1 MTLEPKKINEFQ
13 VNEHIIGF
21 YIVKQAEVKVGSNG
35 KKYMDLILSD
45 KTGDINGKLWDVSE
59 AHQGQIKAQVLVKVK
74 ALVTSWQG
82 NNQLKLE
89 IIRPVE
95 ERDEVNIEE
104 FVLSAPYP
112 PEAMYGEILNYIEG
126 MDNQDIRTIVKK
138 IFESYKDRLMYYPA
152 AKKNHHAIRSGLLYH
167 ILSMLKLGEK
177 IAQLYDFLNR
187 DLIFAGIILHDL
199 AKMEEMDSSELG
211 IVNDYTIEGTL
222 LGHITQGIKNLQ
234 VIGEELGTN
243 KEVLM
248 LLQHMVLSH
257 HYEPEFGSP
266 VRPMIPE
273 AEILHYIDIID
284 ARMFDMRKVL
294 EDVKPGEFSERLWS
308 LENRRLY
315 KRKDL

>member
-1 MTLEPKKINEFQ
+1 MTLEPKKINEFE

-112 PEAMYGEILNYIEG
+112 PEEMYGEILNYIEG

-234 VIGEELGTN
+234 VTGEELGTN

>member
-1 MTLEPKKINEFQ
+1 MALEPKKINEFQ

-21 YIVKQAEVKVGSNG
+21 YLVKQAEVKVGSNN

-45 KTGDINGKLWDVSE
+45 KTGEINGKLWDVSE
-59 AHQGQIKAQVLVKVK
+59 AHQEQIKAQALVKVK

-82 NNQLKLE
+82 SNQLKIE

-95 ERDEVNIEE
+95 ERDEVNIED
-104 FVLSAPYP
+104 FVVSAPYM
-112 PEAMYGEILNYIEG
+112 PEEMYREILFYIDG
-126 MDNQDIRTIVKK
+126 MYNQDIKTLVKRV
-138 IFESYKDRLMYYPA
+138 FEGYKDKLMYYPA

-187 DLIFAGIILHDL
+187 DLLFGGIILHDL

-211 IVNDYTIEGTL
+211 IVNDYTVEGTL

-234 VIGEELGTN
+234 IIGEELGTN

-294 EDVKPGEFSERLWS
+294 EDVAPGEFSERLWS

-315 KRKDL
+315 KRKEV